1 MINQSSSLYKYFSS
15 LSSIKSDPHSSHTML
30 EGSFKQP
37 QTEQVIISYRLELIL
52 YIIRVY
58 THINISLRQQYLKVA
73 STRFKSYCDS
83 LIPMIELVIAC
94 FIGIMIGTITG
105 TVPGIHVNTA
115 GAIIFASSSFLLG
128 FLSPEFLCVV
138 MVAMSI
144 AHALIE
150 FVPSML
156 LGVPQEGTAT
166 SILPGHRMVLQ
177 GRSKEVI
184 RIVCVGG
191 FGAIIVTVLMLPVFT
206 IALPILHEF
215 SKPFTWMILLFA
227 SIYLTYSLTSTSR
240 DFMWSLLLFVLSGIL
255 GWTIFQTPISSGVS
269 LMCTFSGL
277 FGISTILFSL
287 NDNSTIPHQN
297 SFYDLDI
304 DFNKFK
310 SIFAGGITGAILGF
324 LPGFGPAQGT
334 VMAQAVS
341 GTSDTDDDT
350 VNFLLATSGLN
361 ISDCLFSLMAIY
373 IIGNPRSG
381 IAVYMSYLVSQMT
394 FNHLIIYIFASLL
407 AVSVSL
413 VVTLKLGDSFS
424 RLMGGVDYRK
434 LSIGVILLQIAIL
447 YLFIFYY
454 QAPIAYMSLA
464 LITSTAMGMLPHYL
478 GIGKSHL
485 MGVLIIP
492 AIVIYMQMYL

>member
-1 MINQSSSLYKYFSS
+1 
-15 LSSIKSDPHSSHTML
+15 
-30 EGSFKQP
+30 
-37 QTEQVIISYRLELIL
+37 
-52 YIIRVY
+52 
-58 THINISLRQQYLKVA
+58 
-73 STRFKSYCDS
+73 
-83 LIPMIELVIAC
+83 MIELVVAC
-94 FIGIMIGTITG
+94 FIGISIGTITG
-105 TVPGIHVNTA
+105 MIPGIHVNTA
-115 GAIIFASSSFLLG
+115 GAILFASSAFLLS
-128 FLSPEFLCVV
+128 FISPEFLCII

-184 RIVCVGG
+184 RIVSIGG
-191 FGAIIVTVLMLPVFT
+191 FGAIIVTILMLPIFA
-206 IALPILHEF
+206 IALPVLHDI
-215 SKPFTWMILLFA
+215 SKPYTWIILLFA
-227 SIYLTYSLTSTSR
+227 SIYLTYKLTSNNR
-240 DFMWSLLLFVLSGIL
+240 DFIWSLLLFVLSGIL
-255 GWTIFQTPISSGVS
+255 GWIIFQTPISSGVS

-287 NDNSTIPHQN
+287 NDSSTIPHQN
-297 SFYDLDI
+297 KFYELDL

-334 VMAQAVS
+334 VIAQAAS
-341 GTSDTDDDT
+341 GANDNDDNDT

-361 ISDCLFSLMAIY
+361 VSDCLFSLIAIY

-381 IAVYMSYLVSQMT
+381 IAVYMSYLISEMSL
-394 FNHLIIYIFASLL
+394 NHLAIFIFASLI

-413 VVTLKLGDSFS
+413 ALSLKLGDSFS
-424 RLMGGVDYRK
+424 RLMSGVDYKK
-434 LSIGVILLQIAIL
+434 LSIGVILLQILIL
-447 YLFIFYY
+447 YIFIFYY
-454 QAPIAYMSLA
+454 RAPFGYMTLA
-464 LITSTAMGMLPHYL
+464 LITSTALGMLPHYI
-478 GIGKSHL
+478 GVGKSHL

-492 AIVIYMQMYL
+492 AIVIYMQMFI

>member
-1 MINQSSSLYKYFSS
+1 MF
-15 LSSIKSDPHSSHTML
+15 
-30 EGSFKQP
+30 
-37 QTEQVIISYRLELIL
+37 
-52 YIIRVY
+52 
-58 THINISLRQQYLKVA
+58 
-73 STRFKSYCDS
+73 
-83 LIPMIELVIAC
+83 ELVIAC
-94 FIGIMIGTITG
+94 FIGILIGTMTG
-105 TVPGIHVNTA
+105 MVPGIHVNTA
-115 GAIIFASSSFLLG
+115 GAILFASSTFLLT

-156 LGVPQEGTAT
+156 LGVPEEGTAT
-166 SILPGHRMVLQ
+166 SVLPGHRMVLQ
-177 GRSKEVI
+177 GRAKEVI

-191 FGAIIVTVLMLPVFT
+191 FGAILVTILMLPIF
-206 IALPILHEF
+206 AMLLPILHDM
-215 SKPFTWMILLFA
+215 SKPLTWMILLFA
-227 SIYLTYSLTSTSR
+227 SIYLTYSLAGTHR
-240 DFMWSLLLFVLSGIL
+240 DFLWSLLLFVLSGIL
-255 GWTIFQTPISSGVS
+255 GWTIFQTPISSGVT
-269 LMCTFSGL
+269 LMCIFSGL

-287 NDNSTIPHQN
+287 NDNSTLPHQN
-297 SFYDLDI
+297 SFYDLNI

-334 VMAQAVS
+334 VIAQAAS
-341 GTSDTDDDT
+341 GTSDSDDDT

-381 IAVYMSYLVSQMT
+381 IAVYMSYLISEMSL
-394 FNHLIIYIFASLL
+394 NHLVIYIFASLL

-413 VVTLKLGDSFS
+413 VLALKLGDSFS
-424 RLMGGVDYRK
+424 RLMGGVDYKK
-434 LSIGVILLQIAIL
+434 LSISVILLQIAIL
-447 YLFIFYY
+447 FIFIFYY
-454 QAPIAYMSLA
+454 QAPVGYMVLA

-492 AIVIYMQMYL
+492 AIVIYMLMFI

>member
-1 MINQSSSLYKYFSS
+1 
-15 LSSIKSDPHSSHTML
+15 
-30 EGSFKQP
+30 
-37 QTEQVIISYRLELIL
+37 
-52 YIIRVY
+52 
-58 THINISLRQQYLKVA
+58 
-73 STRFKSYCDS
+73 
-83 LIPMIELVIAC
+83 MIELVIAC
-94 FIGIMIGTITG
+94 FIGILIGTTTG
-105 TVPGIHVNTA
+105 MIPGIHVNTA
-115 GAIIFASSSFLLG
+115 GAILFASSTFLLT
-128 FLSPEFLCVV
+128 FLSTEFLCVM
-138 MVAMSI
+138 MVSMSI

-184 RIVCVGG
+184 RIVSVGG
-191 FGAIIVTVLMLPVFT
+191 FGAIIVTILMLPIFAVT
-206 IALPILHEF
+206 LPVLHDVT
-215 SKPFTWMILLFA
+215 KPFTWIILLVA
-227 SIYLTYSLTSTSR
+227 SVYLTYSLTRSSR
-240 DFMWSLLLFVLSGIL
+240 DFLWSILLFVLSGIL
-255 GWTIFQTPISSGVS
+255 GWIIFQTPISSGVT

-287 NDNSTIPHQN
+287 NDSSTIPHQN
-297 SFYDLDI
+297 PFYELNL

-334 VMAQAVS
+334 VIAQAAS
-341 GTSDTDDDT
+341 GTNDNDDDDT

-361 ISDCLFSLMAIY
+361 VSDCLFSLIAIY

-381 IAVYMSYLVSQMT
+381 IAVYMSYLIAEMSL
-394 FNHLIIYIFASLL
+394 NHLAIFIFASLI

-413 VVTLKLGDSFS
+413 VLSLKLGDSFS
-424 RLMGGVDYRK
+424 RLMNGVDYKK
-434 LSIGVILLQIAIL
+434 LSIGVILLQILIL
-447 YLFIFYY
+447 YIFIYY
-454 QAPIAYMSLA
+454 YKAPFGYMTLA
-464 LITSTAMGMLPHYL
+464 LITSTAMGMLPHYI

-492 AIVIYMQMYL
+492 AIVIYMQMFI

>member
-1 MINQSSSLYKYFSS
+1 
-15 LSSIKSDPHSSHTML
+15 
-30 EGSFKQP
+30 
-37 QTEQVIISYRLELIL
+37 
-52 YIIRVY
+52 
-58 THINISLRQQYLKVA
+58 
-73 STRFKSYCDS
+73 
-83 LIPMIELVIAC
+83 MIELVIAC
-94 FIGIMIGTITG
+94 FIGILIGTITG
-105 TVPGIHVNTA
+105 MVPGIHVNTA
-115 GAIIFASSSFLLG
+115 GAILFASSTFLLG
-128 FLSPEFLCVV
+128 FLTPEFLCVL

-184 RIVCVGG
+184 RIVSVGG
-191 FGAIIVTVLMLPVFT
+191 FGAILVTIAMLPIFAIT
-206 IALPILHEF
+206 LPILHDL
-215 SKPFTWMILLFA
+215 SKPYTWMILLAA
-227 SIYLTYSLTSTSR
+227 SIYLTYRLSGNFR
-240 DFMWSLLLFVLSGIL
+240 DFLWALLLFILSGIL
-255 GWTIFQTPISSGVS
+255 GWIIFQTPISSGIT

-287 NDNSTIPHQN
+287 NDSSTIPHQN
-297 SFYDLDI
+297 PFYELNLDY
-304 DFNKFK
+304 NKFK

-334 VMAQAVS
+334 VIAQAVS
-341 GTSDTDDDT
+341 GANDNDDDDT
-350 VNFLLATSGLN
+350 ANFLLATSGLN
-361 ISDCLFSLMAIY
+361 ISDCLFSLIAIY

-381 IAVYMSYLVSQMT
+381 IAVYMSYLIFEMSL
-394 FNHLIIYIFASLL
+394 NHLAIFIFASLI

-413 VVTLKLGDSFS
+413 TLSLKLGDSFS

-447 YLFIFYY
+447 YLFVFYY
-454 QAPIAYMSLA
+454 KAPFFYMTLA
-464 LITSTAMGMLPHYL
+464 LITSTAMGMLPHYI

-492 AIVIYMQMYL
+492 AIIIYMQMFI

>member
-1 MINQSSSLYKYFSS
+1 
-15 LSSIKSDPHSSHTML
+15 
-30 EGSFKQP
+30 
-37 QTEQVIISYRLELIL
+37 
-52 YIIRVY
+52 
-58 THINISLRQQYLKVA
+58 
-73 STRFKSYCDS
+73 
-83 LIPMIELVIAC
+83 MIELVIAC
-94 FIGIMIGTITG
+94 FIGIAIGTTTG
-105 TVPGIHVNTA
+105 MIPGIHVNTA
-115 GAIIFASSSFLLG
+115 GAILFASSSFLLTIV
-128 FLSPEFLCVV
+128 SAEFLCVL
-138 MVAMSI
+138 MVSMSI

-184 RIVCVGG
+184 RIVSVGG
-191 FGAIIVTVLMLPVFT
+191 FGGILVTIAMLPIFT
-206 IALPILHEF
+206 ITLPLLHETL
-215 SKPFTWMILLFA
+215 KPITWIILLAA
-227 SIYLTYSLTSTSR
+227 SVYLTHRMTANFR
-240 DFMWSLLLFVLSGIL
+240 DFLWALLLFVLSGIL
-255 GWTIFQTPISSGVS
+255 GWAIFQTPISSGTA

-287 NDNSTIPHQN
+287 NESSTIPHQN
-297 SFYDLDI
+297 PFYELTI
-304 DFNKFK
+304 DYNKFK

-334 VMAQAVS
+334 IIAQAAS
-341 GTSDTDDDT
+341 GANDNEDDDT

-361 ISDCLFSLMAIY
+361 ISDCLFSLIAIY

-381 IAVYMSYLVSQMT
+381 IAVYMSYLIFEMGL
-394 FNHLIIYIFASLL
+394 NHLAIFIFASLI

-413 VVTLKLGDSFS
+413 VLALKLGDSFS
-424 RLMGGVDYRK
+424 RLMGGVDYKK

-454 QAPIAYMSLA
+454 KAPVIYMTLA
-464 LITSTAMGMLPHYL
+464 LITSTAMGMLPHYI

-492 AIVIYMQMYL
+492 AIVIYMQMFI

>member
-1 MINQSSSLYKYFSS
+1 MF
-15 LSSIKSDPHSSHTML
+15 
-30 EGSFKQP
+30 
-37 QTEQVIISYRLELIL
+37 
-52 YIIRVY
+52 
-58 THINISLRQQYLKVA
+58 
-73 STRFKSYCDS
+73 
-83 LIPMIELVIAC
+83 ELVIAC
-94 FIGIMIGTITG
+94 FIGILIGTVTG
-105 TVPGIHVNTA
+105 MVPGIHVNTA
-115 GAIIFASSSFLLG
+115 GAILFASSTFLLT

-156 LGVPQEGTAT
+156 LGVPEEGTAT
-166 SILPGHRMVLQ
+166 SVLPGHRMVLQ
-177 GRSKEVI
+177 GRAKEVI

-191 FGAIIVTVLMLPVFT
+191 FGAILVTILMLPIF
-206 IALPILHEF
+206 AMLLPILHDM

-227 SIYLTYSLTSTSR
+227 SIYLTYSLTATHR
-240 DFMWSLLLFVLSGIL
+240 DFLWSLLLFVLSGIL
-255 GWTIFQTPISSGVS
+255 GWTIFQTPISSGVT
-269 LMCTFSGL
+269 LMCIFSGL

-287 NDNSTIPHQN
+287 NDNSTLPHQN
-297 SFYDLDI
+297 SFYDLNI

-334 VMAQAVS
+334 VIAQAAS
-341 GTSDTDDDT
+341 GTSDSDDDT

-381 IAVYMSYLVSQMT
+381 IAVYMSYLISEMSL
-394 FNHLIIYIFASLL
+394 NHLIIYIFASLL

-413 VVTLKLGDSFS
+413 VLALKLGDSFS
-424 RLMGGVDYRK
+424 RLIGGVDYKK
-434 LSIGVILLQIAIL
+434 LSISVILLQIAIL
-447 YLFIFYY
+447 FIFIFYY
-454 QAPIAYMSLA
+454 QAPVGYMVLA

-492 AIVIYMQMYL
+492 AIVIYMLMFV

>member
-1 MINQSSSLYKYFSS
+1 
-15 LSSIKSDPHSSHTML
+15 
-30 EGSFKQP
+30 
-37 QTEQVIISYRLELIL
+37 
-52 YIIRVY
+52 
-58 THINISLRQQYLKVA
+58 
-73 STRFKSYCDS
+73 
-83 LIPMIELVIAC
+83 MIELVIAC
-94 FIGIMIGTITG
+94 FIGILIGTMTG
-105 TVPGIHVNTA
+105 MIPGIHVNTA
-115 GAIIFASSSFLLG
+115 GAILFASSTFMLK
-128 FLSPEFLCVV
+128 FLSPEFICTI

-184 RIVCVGG
+184 RIVSVGG
-191 FGAIIVTVLMLPVFT
+191 FGAIIVTIVMLPVFAV
-206 IALPILHEF
+206 ALPVLHDI
-215 SKPFTWMILLFA
+215 SKPFTWSILLVA
-227 SIYLTYSLTSTSR
+227 SIYLTYSMTRTR
-240 DFMWSLLLFVLSGIL
+240 MDFLWSLVLFALSGIL
-255 GWTIFQTPISSGVS
+255 GWIIFQAPISSGVT

-287 NDNSTIPHQN
+287 NDSSTIPHQN
-297 SFYDLDI
+297 PFYELDLD
-304 DFNKFK
+304 FSKFK

-334 VMAQAVS
+334 VIAQAAS
-341 GTSDTDDDT
+341 GTNDNDDDDT

-361 ISDCLFSLMAIY
+361 VSDCLFSLIAIY

-381 IAVYMSYLVSQMT
+381 IAVYMSYLISEMNL
-394 FNHLIIYIFASLL
+394 NHLAIFIFASLL

-413 VVTLKLGDSFS
+413 VLSLKLGDSFS
-424 RLMGGVDYRK
+424 RLMGGVDYKK

-447 YLFIFYY
+447 YIFIFYY
-454 QAPIAYMSLA
+454 KAPVGYMTLA
-464 LITSTAMGMLPHYL
+464 LITSTAMGMLPHYI
-478 GIGKSHL
+478 GVGKSHL

-492 AIVIYMQMYL
+492 AIVIYMQMFI